1 MQGIVDVEEHP
12 GGPVSNYVQ
21 ISDIVKQMQERV
33 DAMHACHSYY
43 VSHALTQVRKHLNG
57 HLQ

>member
-1 MQGIVDVEEHP
+1 MDVEEHP

-33 DAMHACHSYY
+33 DAMHACHFYY